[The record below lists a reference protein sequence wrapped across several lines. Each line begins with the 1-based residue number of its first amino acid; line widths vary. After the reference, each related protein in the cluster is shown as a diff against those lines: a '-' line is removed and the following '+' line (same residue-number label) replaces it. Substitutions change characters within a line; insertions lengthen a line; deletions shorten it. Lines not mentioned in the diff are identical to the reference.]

1 MNWWHD
7 GNMAFEFI
15 ACINWGRL
23 PSPHHSTQI
32 KCSHLRQVFVSSVER
47 VSYLSWFICQIC
59 FHCTVWHFVSINT
72 QTSISAKCNKFFCN
86 ILRSLLFCSQ
96 IRKLIMCIQ
105 TDGNTLIDIK
115 MSYSLSPLRKT
126 CLPPSWV
133 CRSLYDP
140 PAGPWPRLHKTTW
153 IWTAQRH
160 QRVSV
165 DCILVLWIWWYS
177 WECLFKKTNFS
188 NCMRILFYTL
198 SYKFRSGDD

>member
-1 MNWWHD
+1 MEIWHSSLSHVLIE
-7 GNMAFEFI
+7 GGYRLLIIPHRSNVLICGRFSFLQWSAF
-15 ACINWGRL
+15 
-23 PSPHHSTQI
+23 H
-32 KCSHLRQVFVSSVER
+32 
-47 VSYLSWFICQIC
+47 ICHDL
-59 FHCTVWHFVSINT
+59 FAKSVSIALCGILFLSIHKLLS
-72 QTSISAKCNKFFCN
+72 QPSVTSFFA
-86 ILRSLLFCSQ
+86 IFWGPYFFV
-96 IRKLIMCIQ
+96 RKLIMCIQ